1 MNGRGLIV
9 EEMKELNSLQ
19 LITFFLL
26 RRHMEMLRSTGPRMS
41 SFLVEKVAPKEK
53 EEFRWNREVAKPAP
67 RPPFLPNGVIKE
79 ELRRSTSNPSQ
90 EDKKKLIGD
99 SNPNHAP
106 RSPSPGIPRPAMS
119 LEDPMVR
126 YV

>member
-1 MNGRGLIV
+1 M

-79 ELRRSTSNPSQ
+79 ELRRSTSNPSK
-90 EDKKKLIGD
+90 EDKKKLLIGD

-106 RSPSPGIPRPAMS
+106 GSLSPGVPRLAMYS
-119 LEDPMVR
+119 KDEIFR
-126 YV
+126 YE